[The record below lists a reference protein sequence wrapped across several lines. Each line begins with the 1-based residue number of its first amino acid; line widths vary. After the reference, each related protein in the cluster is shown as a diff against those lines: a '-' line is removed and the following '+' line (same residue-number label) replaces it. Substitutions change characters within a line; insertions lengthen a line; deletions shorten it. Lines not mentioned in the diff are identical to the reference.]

1 MASTDQFYFPTT
13 HSNIIN
19 TQRYRVKLG
28 FLVTELSLLLIAPAR
43 VANISSLISFTS
55 KLADSNCEPITSTCS
70 LRGPWVV
77 LSGVDKKPP

>member
-1 MASTDQFYFPTT
+1 MASSDQFYFPTT

-19 TQRYRVKLG
+19 TPKYRVKPG

-43 VANISSLISFTS
+43 VANISSLISSTT
-55 KLADSNCEPITSTCS
+55 KLADPNREPITSTCS